1 MSRPPGTYS
10 DHDDVFTDALFSVR
24 NYAFRTAYVSDD
36 IYESYYD
43 TDRLVYLV
51 MNVHVWGTDQP
62 LWELVASSYE
72 EAQAFFDSLDEDER
86 RWNVAEVLENGGWTM
101 SAIGRKFSNRTAAEP
116 GGVLPWTPSQNG
128 YYWIT
133 KNDDSLEA
141 VTNDGVNRMRL
152 YEKPWGWE
160 WVVRDAQGVVE
171 KGNFGSAMSP
181 DALRDR
187 ADDLLSEFDSRPQ
200 RRTRGPSYDYQHDYT
215 QAPNQLWG
223 YRVSTSDRYREMM
236 TKRRVRHVNSK
247 YVPSELMW
255 EASSEEGAV

>member
-1 MSRPPGTYS
+1 MR
-10 DHDDVFTDALFSVR
+10 
-24 NYAFRTAYVSDD
+24 RTAAPGEFKVMLVGPEGIDLALKPD
-36 IYESYYD
+36 GDEPTIFFF
-43 TDRLVYLV
+43 DRLMDTIRFVQEQQGRDLYYYSFDDDRGWVTTRLDSVKVYQQGV
-51 MNVHVWGTDQP
+51 DKSDEFRQFI
-62 LWELVASSYE
+62 SS
-72 EAQAFFDSLDEDER
+72 
-86 RWNVAEVLENGGWTM
+86 
-101 SAIGRKFSNRTAAEP
+101 RTAAEP

-160 WVVRDAQGVVE
+160 WVVRDSMGVVE
-171 KGNFGSAMSP
+171 KGNFGSGLQP

-223 YRVSTSDRYREMM
+223 HRVSTSDRYREMM